1 MTAEQSRVAIADL
14 VSTLTGDFDLPVV
27 MQTVARYARE
37 GLAAHSATVVLVD
50 PYVLGASARVAHIV
64 AESVVDRREA
74 DLTLNATGPG
84 LESALGGAMTMMAEI
99 ADDTRWPAYRERAA
113 LLGMRS
119 VRAYPINA
127 QSVVLG
133 SVVIHTSDPWGVVR
147 PNGLGQ
153 LLADLTALALTV
165 GTARERREHGSSAV
179 GRVLEGS
186 ASMAIAIGIIASAR
200 DIDADAARDELVRL
214 ARAHD
219 RTTTEHAIAIVA
231 GHDSAPGDPTAGGTL
246 IPPAVPDPPRYFTS

>member
-1 MTAEQSRVAIADL
+1 MTDEQSRVAIADL
-14 VSTLTGDFDLPVV
+14 ASTLTGDFDLPVV

-37 GLAAHSATVVLVD
+37 GLTAYSATVVLVD
-50 PYVLGASARVAHIV
+50 PYVLGAPSRAAHIV
-64 AESVVDRREA
+64 AESVADRREA
-74 DLTLNATGPG
+74 DQMLNSTGPG
-84 LESALGGAMTMMAEI
+84 LESALGGATTMMAEI

-127 QSVVLG
+127 LSVVLG
-133 SVVIHTSDPWGVVR
+133 SVVIHTSEPWGVGR

-165 GTARERREHGSSAV
+165 GTARERRDHASTAV

-186 ASMAIAIGIIASAR
+186 ASMAFAIGIIAAAR
-200 DIDADAARDELVRL
+200 GIDPDAARQELTRL

-219 RTTTEHAIAIVA
+219 VTTTEHATAIVA